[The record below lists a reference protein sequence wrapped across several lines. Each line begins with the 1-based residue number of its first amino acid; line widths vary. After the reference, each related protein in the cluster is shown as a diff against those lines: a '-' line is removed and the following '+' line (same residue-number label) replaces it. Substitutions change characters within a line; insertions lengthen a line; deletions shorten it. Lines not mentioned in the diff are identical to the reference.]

1 MHTTTTLTP
10 AHTQPV
16 QPMAAP
22 LLVPSV
28 DAARMLAI
36 GHSTFWRE
44 VKKGTLPAP
53 VKIAGATRWRVADLQ
68 LAVSDAV
75 AGAVAA
81 ASAASRSTTA

>member
-1 MHTTTTLTP
+1 MHTTTPT
-10 AHTQPV
+10 HTQP
-16 QPMAAP
+16 MAQP

-68 LAVSDAV
+68 QAVS
-75 AGAVAA
+75 GAAAAA
-81 ASAASRSTTA
+81 ASASAFAASRPTTA

>member
-1 MHTTTTLTP
+1 MNTTT
-10 AHTQPV
+10 HTQPM
-16 QPMAAP
+16 QPMAQP

-68 LAVSDAV
+68 LAVSGAV
-75 AGAVAA
+75 AGAGAA